1 MARESY
7 LNPLFSWRGSI
18 VASDL
23 EAPTKHVALT
33 LSLYMNERGGSAFP
47 GVTRMVADT
56 SLSDPTV
63 RKHLRVLVDT
73 GWLTIVEHGGIA
85 GERKRA
91 NHYTATTPQADDPT
105 STLGG
110 TPKAGDVDPPS
121 SLTPKRQESAMESV
135 GSDEPRKDLLF
146 EALAEVCGMSLGE
159 LTTSARG
166 AMNRAAKELRDLSAT
181 PAEVERRAQAYRK
194 KYPGIDLTPSALA
207 KHWPALSANGN
218 GARATV
224 PSPTSHWE
232 GQKLSDEER
241 DALAAYEAM
250 EAAK

>member
-1 MARESY
+1 MTRTY
-7 LNPLFSWRGSI
+7 LNPLFSWRGSV

-23 EAPTKHVALT
+23 KANTKHVALT

-47 GVTRMVADT
+47 GVKLLESDT
-56 SLSDPTV
+56 SLSESTV
-63 RKHLRVLVDT
+63 RRELHKLVDT
-73 GWLTIVEHGGIA
+73 GWLTLVEQGGIK
-85 GERKRA
+85 GESRRA
-91 NHYTATTPQADDPT
+91 NQYQATTPVTDDPCTPDRGTPVT
-105 STLGG
+105 ST
-110 TPKAGDVDPPS
+110 TDPCTTD
-121 SLTPKRQESAMESV
+121 TPKRQESAIESV

-159 LTTSARG
+159 LTKSARG
-166 AMNRAAKELRDLSAT
+166 SMNRATKELRDLSAT

-194 KYPGIDLTPSALA
+194 KYPGIELTPSALA

-218 GARATV
+218 GSGATV
-224 PSPTSHWE
+224 VRPTSHWE
-232 GQKLSDEER
+232 GQKLSEEER